1 MSDIYKKFWPV
12 GNSFCVIADMTE
24 SLQLKLA
31 HLPRKSGVYL
41 MKDKSGKI
49 IYIGKAKNLKNRVST
64 YFHARGAQDPKTAR
78 LVTKIADFDLLVT
91 DSEIEAL
98 ILEANLVK
106 EHKPRYNVN
115 LKDDKRFPYLK
126 LTLAEPFPR
135 LLITRRVIN
144 DGAKYFGPY
153 TNVAGM
159 RRTWKFLMHHFGLR
173 SCNLEIPSSTGR
185 KYKVCLD
192 YHIGRCGGPCEGLQ
206 TEEQYHKHVEAVILF
221 LSGRR
226 TDLIKRLQEQ
236 MRQASAEMH
245 FEEAGRVRDTIAAM
259 ESVQQKQKVDSAADI
274 DRDVVAFAREDAE
287 AAAVVLQIREGIL
300 IGRQDIQLRTDAETP
315 DEEMLAGFLHQ
326 YYNESE
332 NLPEEIYLPVAV
344 GEASLIEDWLSGR
357 KGSKVRLVFPQK
369 GEKQKLVVMAETNAR
384 LILDEILLQ
393 KRKYQEKVPA
403 SAASLQQL
411 LRLEKSPLT
420 ISCFDISNLGQTDK
434 AASLVYFEKGKPKKS
449 EYRHFKIKTVEG
461 QDDFA
466 CMREVIT
473 RYVTRRVEEGKP
485 LPDLMMVDGGKGQLA
500 VAKDVLDGRAL
511 HSQPVIGLAKRL
523 EEVFLPNQSSPVT
536 IPKTSAAINL
546 LKRVRDE
553 AHRFAVTYHRKLRS
567 KRTITSELEGI
578 KGVGKARLEMLLK
591 HFGSV
596 AAVKEAAS
604 DDLAKVPGMP
614 KAVADKV
621 YDHFHTASSQ
631 PAEK

>member
-1 MSDIYKKFWPV
+1 
-12 GNSFCVIADMTE
+12 MTE

-49 IYIGKAKNLKNRVST
+49 IYIGKAKNLKNRVSS
-64 YFHARGAQDPKTAR
+64 YFHARGGQNPKTAR
-78 LVTKIADFDLLVT
+78 LVAKIADIDLLVT

-135 LLITRRVIN
+135 LLITRRVLN

-153 TNVAGM
+153 TNATSM

-226 TDLIKRLQEQ
+226 TDLTKRLQEQ
-236 MRQASAEMH
+236 MTEASEAMH
-245 FEEAGRVRDTIAAM
+245 FEQAARIRDTIAAM

-287 AAAVVLQIREGIL
+287 AATVVLQIREGIL

-315 DEEMLAGFLHQ
+315 DEEMLAGFLRQ

-332 NLPEEIYLPVAV
+332 NLPEEIYLPLAV
-344 GEASLIEDWLSGR
+344 GDVSLIEDWLSGR

-384 LILDEILLQ
+384 LILDEMLLQ

-403 SAASLQQL
+403 STVSLQQL
-411 LRLEKSPLT
+411 LKLEKPPVT

-473 RYVTRRVEEGKP
+473 RYVARRVEEGKP

-500 VAKDVLDGRAL
+500 VAKEVLDGHDR
-511 HSQPVIGLAKRL
+511 SDQPVIGLAKRL
-523 EEVFLPNQSSPVT
+523 EEVYVSGQNTPLN

-553 AHRFAVTYHRKLRS
+553 AHRFAVTYHRALRS

-578 KGVGKARLEMLLK
+578 NGVGKARLEILLK

-596 AAVKEAAS
+596 VAVKEAAL
-604 DDLAKVPGMP
+604 DDIAKVSRIP
-614 KAVADKV
+614 KTVAEKV
-621 YDHFHTASSQ
+621 YGHFHPATSQ
-631 PAEK
+631 PDEK

>member
-1 MSDIYKKFWPV
+1 
-12 GNSFCVIADMTE
+12 MTE

-31 HLPRKSGVYL
+31 HLPRTPGVYL
-41 MKDKSGKI
+41 MKDKTGKI

-64 YFHARGAQDPKTAR
+64 YFHARGAQDAKTAR
-78 LVTKIADFDLLVT
+78 LVAKIADIELLVT

-126 LTLAEPFPR
+126 LTMAEPFPR
-135 LLITRRVIN
+135 LLVTRRVLA

-153 TNVAGM
+153 TNVTGM
-159 RRTWKFLMHHFGLR
+159 RRTLKFLMHHFGLR

-192 YHIGRCGGPCEGLQ
+192 YHIGRCGGPCENLQ
-206 TEEQYHKHVEAVILF
+206 TGEQYRKHVDAVILF

-226 TDLIKRLQEQ
+226 NDLARMLEEQ
-236 MRQASAEMH
+236 MKQASEEMR
-245 FEEAGRVRDTIAAM
+245 FEEAARIRDTITSM
-259 ESVQQKQKVDSAADI
+259 DSVQQKQKVDSAEDI
-274 DRDVVAFAREDAE
+274 DRDVVAFAREEAD

-300 IGRQDIQLRTDAETP
+300 IGRQDIQLKTEAETA
-315 DEEMLAGFLHQ
+315 DEELLGGFLHQ
-326 YYNESE
+326 YYNHSE
-332 NLPEEIYLPVAV
+332 NLPEQIFLPLTID
-344 GEASLIEDWLSGR
+344 EAPLIEDWLSGR
-357 KGSKVRLVFPQK
+357 KGSKVKLVFPQK
-369 GEKQKLVVMAETNAR
+369 GEKQRLVEMAETNAR
-384 LILDEILLQ
+384 LVLNEMLLQ

-403 SAASLQQL
+403 SAVSLQQVL
-411 LRLEKSPLT
+411 KLDKPPLT

-449 EYRHFKIKTVEG
+449 EYRHFRIKTVEG

-473 RYVTRRVEEGKP
+473 RYVGRRVEEGKP
-485 LPDLMMVDGGKGQLA
+485 LPDLMMVDGGKGQLM
-500 VAKDVLDGRAL
+500 VAKEVLDAHGRGG
-511 HSQPVIGLAKRL
+511 QPLIGLAKRL
-523 EEVFLPNQSSPVT
+523 EEVYVPHQGAPVN

-553 AHRFAVTYHRKLRS
+553 AHRFAITYHRTLRS
-567 KRTITSELEGI
+567 KRTITSELAGI
-578 KGVGKARLEMLLK
+578 KGVGKARLEILLK

-596 AAVKEAAS
+596 EAVKQAS
-604 DDLAKVPGMP
+604 FENLSNVPGVP
-614 KAVADKV
+614 KTVAKKV
-621 YDHFHTASSQ
+621 YDHFH
-631 PAEK
+631 PAPSPTEEK